1 MTVRAA
7 ERESHLGRTTRSGR
21 SLEGPGCLGAVNDS
35 GVQLIYKT
43 LPKARQPRIA
53 GGLSERKW
61 VVLSGLMTAKK

>member
-7 ERESHLGRTTRSGR
+7 ERESHLGRTTRSGH

-43 LPKARQPRIA
+43 PPKARQPRIA
-53 GGLSERKW
+53 GGLSEGNR
-61 VVLSGLMTAKK
+61 VAFSGFRAAKK